1 MSKAPVVE
9 ENEFRHLVKVT
20 AISGESPIRNV
31 ALVYVLYGTGMML
44 TEIAS
49 FTVRDY
55 LREDGSVCAMS
66 SVRAAIA
73 YNNTARPLPWT
84 NAKVVGALDA
94 YIAERLR
101 LGHGLTVRK
110 AAFRGLDPDTP
121 LFRRGDGE
129 PFQLTERKT
138 SAGALSYSCDS
149 LGQLYRKL
157 HAQAGL
163 NGAHALAGR
172 RTFAVRLHRKG
183 FDLKLISL
191 LLGHSTLTATERL
204 IDSDPVKLGD
214 LVAGI
219 V

>member
-1 MSKAPVVE
+1 
-9 ENEFRHLVKVT
+9 
-20 AISGESPIRNV
+20 
-31 ALVYVLYGTGMML
+31 MML

-49 FTVRDY
+49 LTIRDY
-55 LREDGSVCAMS
+55 VREDGSVCAMS
-66 SVRAAIA
+66 NVRAGIA
-73 YNNTARPLPWT
+73 YNSTARPLPWT
-84 NAKVVGALDA
+84 NSKVVGALDA

-110 AAFRGLDPDTP
+110 AAFRGVDPDSP

-138 SAGALSYSCDS
+138 STGALSYSCDGLS
-149 LGQLYRKL
+149 QLFRKL

-183 FDLKLISL
+183 FDLKLISQ
-191 LLGHSTLTATERL
+191 LLGHATLTATKRL
-204 IDSDPVKLGD
+204 IDSDPVKLGAI
-214 LVAGI
+214 VAGVI
-219 V
+219 